1 MLPLV
6 LIVLMIACFPLQSY
20 DLFWHLATGKTI
32 LENGLPREDSFAAHS
47 SGEWINHAWG
57 FDVIA
62 RGVEAA
68 GGVNGLLLFRV
79 LLAAGLGWLV
89 FRILRRRGWEEWPA
103 WATVFLVLALAR
115 HRLDLRPDLLAHL
128 WLALL
133 FLLVLER
140 RHAWVPVLLLAW
152 VNTHASFLMGWGLAL
167 FLLLLEAW
175 RERTRR
181 SWLILS
187 AVLVVPLLNPFG
199 WKALAAP
206 VALQAQVRTM
216 GLVNPEWR
224 APGLGQFPAFFLVL
238 AGVLALLAA
247 RRRSLK
253 WEHAV
258 LLPLALMA
266 ATSLRFIGFFAVAL
280 AFAVPP
286 MKRRWMTA
294 AAAALGVLALGISM
308 RSFSPPGWGINASL
322 LPVRE
327 TAFIQSSGLT
337 GPMFNSPGFGG
348 YLIHAL
354 YPARTV
360 FWDGRNE
367 LYPALLQEVRDALPS
382 AARWR
387 SLLDDYGIR
396 WAIVRYQGEERVTGP
411 AGDRLQ
417 PWSIGRFPP
426 ADWALVYWDDAGM
439 VFARREGLT
448 LPEWT
453 VNPESERWVREE
465 VRAGRLKGEAVR
477 LELERKVRER
487 PECRRAARLLRAVP

>member
-1 MLPLV
+1 
-6 LIVLMIACFPLQSY
+6 MIACFPLQSY
-20 DLFWHLATGKTI
+20 DLFWHLAAGKTI
-32 LENGLPREDSFAAHS
+32 FESGIPREDPFAAHS

-57 FDVIA
+57 FDIAA

-68 GGVNGLLLFRV
+68 GGVSGLLLFRV
-79 LLAAGLGWLV
+79 LLVAGLGWLV
-89 FRILRRRGWEEWPA
+89 WRILRIRGWEAWPA
-103 WATVFLVLALAR
+103 WAMVFLVLALSR

-133 FLLVLER
+133 FLLVLEK

-167 FLLLLEAW
+167 FLLGLEAW

-187 AVLVVPLLNPFG
+187 AALVVPLLNPFG
-199 WKALAAP
+199 WKAFTAP
-206 VALQAQVRTM
+206 VALQAQVRSM

-224 APGLGQFPAFFLVL
+224 APGFEQFPAFFLVL

-247 RRRSLK
+247 QRRSLK
-253 WEHAV
+253 REDAV

-266 ATSLRFIGFFAVAL
+266 AASLRFIGFFAVAL

-294 AAAALGVLALGISM
+294 AAAALSVLALGISM
-308 RSFSPPGWGINASL
+308 RSFSPPGWGLNASI

-348 YLIHAL
+348 YLIHEL
-354 YPARTV
+354 YPKHKV

-367 LYPALLQEVRDALPS
+367 LYPALLQEVREALPS

-387 SLLDDYGIR
+387 SLLEKHRIG
-396 WAIVRYQGEERVTGP
+396 WAIVRFQGEERTTGP
-411 AGDRLQ
+411 GGDRLQ
-417 PWSIGRFPP
+417 PWSLGHFPP
-426 ADWALVYWDDAGM
+426 REWALIYWDDAGM
-439 VFARREGLT
+439 VFTRREGLA
-448 LPEWT
+448 LPEWS
-453 VNPESERWVREE
+453 VNPESERWVRTE
-465 VRAGRLKGEAVR
+465 VSAGRLAGAAVR
-477 LELERKVRER
+477 SELERKAREN
-487 PECRRAARLLRAVP
+487 PACRRAARLLRAVP